1 MDISWQHTFFEKE
14 RHLSMSERSIF
25 QKVRARLRLA
35 PASAYFSGWLLRRK
49 FTRGGIVIA
58 MPGRPRP
65 RVINRGGE
73 IIVENTSFFPGVRL
87 EVWRGGKL
95 FIGGGTYL
103 NRNTEV
109 IAQQE
114 VRIGR
119 HCMIAWDVVIMDT
132 DQHGIDGAPPVAQP
146 VIIGN
151 HVWIGCRALILKG
164 VHIGDYAVIGAGA
177 IVTRDVPPG
186 GVVTGPAATLR
197 RVRPLP
203 GTPANQE
210 HL

>member
-1 MDISWQHTFFEKE
+1 
-14 RHLSMSERSIF
+14 MSGRSLF
-25 QKVRARLRLA
+25 QKVQRRLRQA
-35 PASAYFSGWLLRRK
+35 PTSAYFFGWLLRRK
-49 FTRGGIVIA
+49 FTRGGLVIA

-73 IIVENTSFFPGVRL
+73 MIVENTAFFPGVRL
-87 EVWRGGKL
+87 EVWKGGRL

-119 HCMIAWDVVIMDT
+119 HCKIAWDVVIMDT

-146 VIIGN
+146 VRIGN

-164 VHIGDYAVIGAGA
+164 VQIGVYAVICAGA

-186 GVVTGPAATLR
+186 GVVTGPSATLR

-203 GTPANQE
+203 GVNQAAGE
-210 HL
+210 APGQE